1 MTHNY
6 IDWEVDI
13 IENIKNDLKNNEVL
27 KNIF

>member
-6 IDWEVDI
+6 IDWEVEI